1 MKHKT
6 YNMKHKRRKTLFHVS
21 CFMFHE
27 RGFSLLELI
36 IYIGI
41 VTAISGVFVAIIV
54 NLNLSSTKSKVET
67 EVQQNLRVAMQA
79 ISQTLRGAQRIS
91 APVAGASGSAL
102 TAVVNGQ
109 NVQYALGTTSGST
122 GVLKRTAGTD
132 PAENI
137 TSDSVIVS
145 YLSFTTMENSA
156 TTTSSVVTATATS
169 TQYAI
174 TVQYNSTGSQFSY
187 SQSAT
192 STDIVGN
199 KL

>member
-1 MKHKT
+1 M
-6 YNMKHKRRKTLFHVS
+6 FHVS

-41 VTAISGVFVAIIV
+41 VTAISGVFLAIIV